1 MARRKE
7 VTPQAIDDVFG
18 RFSQAAVSLSDLND
32 QLAENDYQRMTPE
45 KAEALGLAVRRR
57 LSIAGRVRNVIV
69 ARTREAV
76 DQYWAFSSESF
87 RGTTRE
93 QPGAYEVSQGA
104 GGGFS
109 SRVIYYG
116 MDGDVARRLFD
127 REVKFQRKEMQHLRR
142 PVTLRQGDTVL
153 DEYDPA
159 SGSFGAGR

>member
-1 MARRKE
+1 M
-7 VTPQAIDDVFG
+7 
-18 RFSQAAVSLSDLND
+18 
-32 QLAENDYQRMTPE
+32 
-45 KAEALGLAVRRR
+45 
-57 LSIAGRVRNVIV
+57 RNVVV

-76 DQYWAFSSESF
+76 DRHWSFAGESF

-104 GGGFS
+104 GGGFA

-153 DEYDPA
+153 DEYEPA
-159 SGSFGAGR
+159 SGSFRAGR

>member
-7 VTPQAIDDVFG
+7 VTPQALDEAFG
-18 RFSQAAVSLSDLND
+18 RFSDLAISLSDLND
-32 QLAENDYQRMTPE
+32 HLAERGYQRLTPE
-45 KAEALGLAVRRR
+45 TAEALGLAVRRR

-69 ARTREAV
+69 ARTRDAV
-76 DQYWAFSSESF
+76 DRHWAFSGESF

-93 QPGAYEVSQGA
+93 QPGAFEVSQGA

-116 MDGDVARRLFD
+116 MDGEVARRLFD
-127 REVKFQRKEMQHLRR
+127 REVKFQRKEMQSFRR

-159 SGSFGAGR
+159 SGSFRASR